1 MARQELVGL
10 LQAGQGFINNT
21 IEGMSDE
28 QLSAVPEGMA
38 NNIVWNLG
46 HLAHSMA
53 GMTYMHSGLDYP
65 LPAAYA
71 ELFKGGSSP
80 STWDEAPAASEVVKN
95 FNDLAA
101 NVTEGLTSGKFD
113 KYEAF
118 DLMPGV
124 TMNSIEQV
132 LGFHLMHSG
141 MHMHAIGA
149 IKKAL
154 G

>member
-1 MARQELVGL
+1 MARQELVAL
-10 LQAGQGFINNT
+10 LLGGQGFFGKA

-28 QLSAVPEGMA
+28 QLSTVPEGMS

-46 HLAHSMA
+46 HLAHSLA
-53 GMTYMHSGLDYP
+53 GMTYMHSGLEYP
-65 LPAAYA
+65 LPEGYP

-80 STWDEAPAASEVVKN
+80 STWEEAPVVTEVVENFKN
-95 FNDLAA
+95 
-101 NVTEGLTSGKFD
+101 LTSQATDDLMAGKFD
-113 KYEAF
+113 SFEAF
-118 DLMPGV
+118 DLMPGF

-132 LGFHLMHSG
+132 LGFHLMHAG

-149 IKKAL
+149 IKRAL